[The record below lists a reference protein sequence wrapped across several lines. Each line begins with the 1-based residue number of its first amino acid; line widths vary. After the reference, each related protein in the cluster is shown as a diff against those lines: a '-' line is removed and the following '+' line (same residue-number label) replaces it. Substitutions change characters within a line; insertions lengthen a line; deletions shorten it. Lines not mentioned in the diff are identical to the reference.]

1 MEDRKPPS
9 EGPDLLEKLQQPC
22 GDMPTDSLP
31 SSTHKFPLF
40 FRRLWWISSHP
51 TIDNMLSLPT
61 PLRTFWLQRVQ
72 NGEPVDLED
81 QGQITTPSSHLL
93 LRRKGRIPVAVVV
106 VGSLVL
112 LTTLSLAF
120 RVYLLGPKKVLVL
133 DSPAALAAAIITPDE
148 PALLHG
154 SSSRWAPT
162 IITECTPHTQHYY
175 APCIADR
182 TYSAIRGQE
191 LIYPD
196 FQLREPIFAQS
207 RLEEDQ
213 RQWRTFVEGIRERA
227 ARCSDEWYC
236 YRGQH
241 GQNIV
246 TSCCPFSYLSI
257 PNVLIIFIDSRQRN
271 VHWQSSG

>member
-9 EGPDLLEKLQQPC
+9 EGPDLLEKLRQPC

-31 SSTHKFPLF
+31 SSTHKSPLF
-40 FRRLWWISSHP
+40 FRRVWWTSSHH
-51 TIDNMLSLPT
+51 TVDNRLSLPT

-72 NGEPVDLED
+72 NGEPVDLEY
-81 QGQITTPSSHLL
+81 QGQITTSSSHLL

-106 VGSLVL
+106 VGFLVV
-112 LTTLSLAF
+112 LTTLSLAS
-120 RVYLLGPKKVLVL
+120 RVYLLGTKKVLVL
-133 DSPAALAAAIITPDE
+133 HSPVASDAVATSTPDE

-162 IITECTPHTQHYY
+162 IITDCTPNTQHYY

-182 TYSAIRGQE
+182 TYGAVSGQE

-213 RQWRTFVEGIRERA
+213 RQWLTFAEGIRERS

-246 TSCCPFSYLSI
+246 SNS
-257 PNVLIIFIDSRQRN
+257 
-271 VHWQSSG
+271 